1 MQPDHR
7 KPKDGVCVLV
17 LKTQTPFVN
26 RESSNCS
33 KTLRTGESADSFLRA
48 PRKRAARHAH
58 GLHRASS
65 ARASFGHE
73 RCPTFNGA
81 AGRAVGKTRI
91 SYSKPGDESSVSKD
105 GCGIMER
112 RRSDL

>member
-1 MQPDHR
+1 MAG
-7 KPKDGVCVLV
+7 KVFEG
-17 LKTQTPFVN
+17 
-26 RESSNCS
+26 
-33 KTLRTGESADSFLRA
+33 LRRLQSEACASLRR
-48 PRKRAARHAH
+48 PRKRPRLPQHVFRGAQKVIRAARTNY
-58 GLHRASS
+58 
-65 ARASFGHE
+65 E